1 MAHDRTDLMGE
12 YNDRLDEVRTLI
24 YTLLEFDPEDWS
36 ERKNLAKRE
45 VQYAINELRIS
56 IENL

>member
-1 MAHDRTDLMGE
+1 MARDRTDLMGE

-24 YTLLEFDPEDWS
+24 YALLEFDPEDWS

-56 IENL
+56 VDNL

>member
-1 MAHDRTDLMGE
+1 MARDRTDLMGE

-24 YTLLEFDPEDWS
+24 YALLEFDPEDWS

-45 VQYAINELRIS
+45 VQYAINS
-56 IENL
+56 YNFV